1 MLVMWGNHQHLEK
14 AMTVAE
20 LIEQLESFPAE
31 MSVVRYVGGVSQC
44 QDVEEVCYMDKFVGN
59 PVIVVD

>member
-1 MLVMWGNHQHLEK
+1 
-14 AMTVAE
+14 MTVAE

-44 QDVEEVCYMDKFVGN
+44 QDIEEVCHTDKFVGN